1 MEIRDLL
8 LTEEKEILKAFLK
21 DLDLEYEDTNESIL
35 VYDNNELIGTGSID
49 YNIIKMIGIKQ
60 EYQNQNVTNIIMNE
74 LIKRLYQKNI
84 DKFFIYTKPDVYKHF
99 LNYDFKLLVET
110 NDLILLE
117 NNLNSINDYYKNIP
131 TKKGNR
137 ACIVMNLNPLTNGHL
152 YLIEKASKE
161 NDDVILFLV
170 EEDRSYFSYNDRYN
184 ILKQALKN
192 YKNIH
197 IIPSGSYIISK
208 LTFPTYFIKDKSKIS
223 KIYMELDVKLF
234 TEKLIPL
241 FDIDKRYV
249 GDEPLDEMTNLYNI
263 TLKKYL
269 NDKLVIIPRL
279 TENSNIIS
287 ASLVRKLIENKDFE
301 TIKKYVP
308 KATYDFIIS
317 KYAK

>member
-1 MEIRDLL
+1 
-8 LTEEKEILKAFLK
+8 
-21 DLDLEYEDTNESIL
+21 
-35 VYDNNELIGTGSID
+35 
-49 YNIIKMIGIKQ
+49 MIGIKQ

-184 ILKQALKN
+184 ILKQALKD

-197 IIPSGSYIISK
+197 IIPSGPYIISK

-269 NDKLVIIPRL
+269 DDKLIIVPRL